1 MKRNEIKSL
10 SYRDFK
16 NNTNEIEN
24 RINYYFKGKK
34 MVERK
39 MFRQLNLLFWGLD
52 MSKPEDFIELKSEGK
67 LITNLEQEFYVDKSK
82 PSFIIKIDATI
93 TILFGDDNIII
104 CPPNN
109 DPPLYHISIRIL
121 K

>member
-16 NNTNEIEN
+16 ANTCEIEK
-24 RINYYFKGKK
+24 RINYYLKGKK
-34 MVERK
+34 IVEYK
-39 MFRQLNLLFWGLD
+39 MFRQLNLLLWGLD
-52 MSKPEDFIELKSEGK
+52 ISKHEDLIQLKSEGK
-67 LITNLEQEFYVDKSK
+67 LIENFEQEFFVDTNK